1 MTVIKMIAALWYPVG
16 FIVLGLAF
24 VYTGLA
30 VLLSLKNTQMV
41 TLIATVF
48 WVVGLVLAQLCFG
61 GTK

>member
-1 MTVIKMIAALWYPVG
+1 MNGIKLIAALWYPVG
-16 FIVLGLAF
+16 FIILGLAF

-30 VLLSLKNTQMV
+30 VLIPLKNTQMV

-48 WVVGLVLAQLCFG
+48 WVVGLVLAQICFG